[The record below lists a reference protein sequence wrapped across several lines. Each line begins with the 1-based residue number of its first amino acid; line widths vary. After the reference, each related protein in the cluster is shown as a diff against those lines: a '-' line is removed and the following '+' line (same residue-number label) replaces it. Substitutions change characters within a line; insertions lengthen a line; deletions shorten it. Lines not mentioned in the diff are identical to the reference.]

1 MASVDPRVAP
11 PGGGAAEEEDS
22 VPGGDAECCKVNGI
36 RGLIGRTGQC
46 GLVSPLF
53 HFPVRHYASPPG
65 ISTSTKTA
73 TTMHPIL
80 RITTLS
86 TLLAKLIMDKGQ
98 PTTTVAILIKLMGKL
113 MGKPMAKIMGKL
125 MGIMATVDQEVT
137 NAVPI
142 S

>member
-1 MASVDPRVAP
+1 
-11 PGGGAAEEEDS
+11 
-22 VPGGDAECCKVNGI
+22 
-36 RGLIGRTGQC
+36 
-46 GLVSPLF
+46 
-53 HFPVRHYASPPG
+53 
-65 ISTSTKTA
+65 
-73 TTMHPIL
+73 MHPIL

>member
-1 MASVDPRVAP
+1 
-11 PGGGAAEEEDS
+11 
-22 VPGGDAECCKVNGI
+22 
-36 RGLIGRTGQC
+36 
-46 GLVSPLF
+46 
-53 HFPVRHYASPPG
+53 
-65 ISTSTKTA
+65 
-73 TTMHPIL
+73 MHPIL

-86 TLLAKLIMDKGQ
+86 TLQAKFIMDKVQ
-98 PTTTVAILIKLMGKL
+98 PTTTLAILIKLMDKLMGKPMDKLIGKL